1 VQTRKNNFET
11 AGILTWMGVCL
22 AHDELLL
29 YQGLWVRWAI
39 SFLFSAVLRHIPVG
53 ACKEFSCSF
62 FQLGFLALRR
72 RELF

>member
-1 VQTRKNNFET
+1 
-11 AGILTWMGVCL
+11 MGVGL

-29 YQGLWVRWAI
+29 YQGLWVGWAV

-62 FQLGFLALRR
+62 LQLGVLALCR